1 MNKQLLLFLLCGTI
15 SIQKS
20 VSAEM
25 SDTLN
30 HYQLQDVEVKGKRL
44 RSHLKALDDASIVDM
59 SLLDY
64 MPRILGNA
72 DPIHYAQ
79 LLPGVQTNSEYDAG
93 LHVQGCDNSHN
104 YVSLDGV
111 PIYNA
116 THLLGFFSIFNAS
129 HFSEMSLTKSSTSAS
144 FPNRLGGSVDMLT
157 PTWICGEDSLQA
169 NGKHGEIAVGPMS
182 SQGTVKLP
190 IGKRSMLMVSA
201 RAAYLNLLYSKWLEM
216 DGDHVNYDFADYNA
230 TYITQ
235 LDDANVIKAEA
246 YWGYDNLKIGQ
257 ADQGMQTKIKWDN
270 TMAALHWY
278 SRHSKWQTEQSVYFT
293 RYANRVRLN
302 ETSIDVGV
310 RSYIYDLG
318 YKGRLKFGRWDC
330 GADVIRHELMP
341 QDIAM
346 GGTINANV
354 APTKKQRTVEA
365 SAYMKY
371 LQPLSQRL
379 ALETGLRFTYYYNKD
394 RFASLDPNIKL
405 RWDASQASQFSL
417 NLGIHHQYLYQ
428 TGFSSMGL
436 PTEFWLSSSNEFR
449 PQYAYNASLQG
460 NFWLK
465 DREYRLTTELYFK
478 KLEHQ
483 VENSGNIFDI
493 LYSSYSL
500 EGALMKGKGYNY
512 GANIML
518 EKRRGKLTGW
528 VSYSF
533 GRAKRRFDG
542 DRYSGWYS
550 ASHERIHEL
559 NAVATYKIGKRI
571 ELGAT
576 YVLAS
581 GVPFTRIKYAYMVSN
596 NIVSEYG
603 PYNGDRIKP
612 YMRLDLSMNYDF
624 KNSGDKRS
632 GINFSLYNATMY
644 NNILSYRIKVYKGQ
658 VRYATFSF
666 LMPILPSISYY
677 YKF

>member
-1 MNKQLLLFLLCGTI
+1 
-15 SIQKS
+15 
-20 VSAEM
+20 M

-59 SLLDY
+59 SLMDY

-341 QDIAM
+341 QDITT

-436 PTEFWLSSSNEFR
+436 PTEFWLSSNNEFR

-500 EGALMKGKGYNY
+500 EGVLMKGKGYNY

-559 NAVATYKIGKRI
+559 NAVATYKIGKRM

-644 NNILSYRIKVYKGQ
+644 NNILSYRIKVYKGE

>member
-1 MNKQLLLFLLCGTI
+1 
-15 SIQKS
+15 
-20 VSAEM
+20 M

-59 SLLDY
+59 SLMDY

-278 SRHSKWQTEQSVYFT
+278 SRYSKWQTEQSVYFT

-341 QDIAM
+341 QDITT

-559 NAVATYKIGKRI
+559 NAVATYKIGKRM

>member
-1 MNKQLLLFLLCGTI
+1 MNKQLLLFLFLGTI

-59 SLLDY
+59 SLMDY

-330 GADVIRHELMP
+330 GTDVIRHELMP
-341 QDIAM
+341 QDITT

-354 APTKKQRTVEA
+354 APTKKQRTVEV

-371 LQPLSQRL
+371 LQPLSQSL

-465 DREYRLTTELYFK
+465 DREYRLATELYFK

-559 NAVATYKIGKRI
+559 NAVATYKIGKRM

>member
-1 MNKQLLLFLLCGTI
+1 
-15 SIQKS
+15 
-20 VSAEM
+20 M

-59 SLLDY
+59 SLMDY

-330 GADVIRHELMP
+330 GTDVIRHELMP
-341 QDIAM
+341 QDITT

-354 APTKKQRTVEA
+354 APTKKQRTVEV

-371 LQPLSQRL
+371 LQPLSQSL

-465 DREYRLTTELYFK
+465 DREYRLATELYFK

-559 NAVATYKIGKRI
+559 NAVATYKIGKRM

>member
-1 MNKQLLLFLLCGTI
+1 
-15 SIQKS
+15 
-20 VSAEM
+20 M

-59 SLLDY
+59 SLMDY

-341 QDIAM
+341 QDITT

-371 LQPLSQRL
+371 LLPLSQRL
-379 ALETGLRFTYYYNKD
+379 TLETGLRFTYYYNKD

-405 RWDASQASQFSL
+405 RWDASRASQFSL

-533 GRAKRRFDG
+533 GREKRRFDG

>member
-1 MNKQLLLFLLCGTI
+1 MNKQLLLFLFLGTI

-59 SLLDY
+59 SLMDY

-330 GADVIRHELMP
+330 GTDVIRHELMP
-341 QDIAM
+341 QDITT

-417 NLGIHHQYLYQ
+417 NLGVHHQYLYQ

-460 NFWLK
+460 NLWLK

-581 GVPFTRIKYAYMVSN
+581 GVPFTRIKYAYMVFN

>member
-59 SLLDY
+59 SLMDY

-559 NAVATYKIGKRI
+559 NAVATYKIGKRM

>member
-1 MNKQLLLFLLCGTI
+1 
-15 SIQKS
+15 
-20 VSAEM
+20 M

-59 SLLDY
+59 SLMDY

-79 LLPGVQTNSEYDAG
+79 LLPGVQTNAEYDAG

-270 TMAALHWY
+270 TMAALFWY

-293 RYANRVRLN
+293 RYANRVRIN

-318 YKGRLKFGRWDC
+318 YKGRLKFGHWGC
-330 GADVIRHELMP
+330 GVDVIRHELMP
-341 QDIAM
+341 QDIAI

-354 APTKKQRTVEA
+354 APTKKQRTIEA

-483 VENSGNIFDI
+483 IENSGNIFDI

-542 DRYSGWYS
+542 DRYTGWYS

-559 NAVATYKIGKRI
+559 NAVATYKIGKRM

-644 NNILSYRIKVYKGQ
+644 NNILSYRIKVYKGE

>member
-1 MNKQLLLFLLCGTI
+1 
-15 SIQKS
+15 
-20 VSAEM
+20 M

-44 RSHLKALDDASIVDM
+44 RSHIKALDDASIVDM
-59 SLLDY
+59 SLMDY

-129 HFSEMSLTKSSTSAS
+129 HFSEMSFTKSSTSAS

-310 RSYIYDLG
+310 RSYIYDIG

-341 QDIAM
+341 QDIAT

-371 LQPLSQRL
+371 LLPLSQRL

-559 NAVATYKIGKRI
+559 NAVATYKIGKRM

>member
-1 MNKQLLLFLLCGTI
+1 
-15 SIQKS
+15 
-20 VSAEM
+20 M

-59 SLLDY
+59 SLMDY

-129 HFSEMSLTKSSTSAS
+129 HFSEMSLTKSSISAS

-278 SRHSKWQTEQSVYFT
+278 SRHSKWQTEQSIYFT

-318 YKGRLKFGRWDC
+318 YKGRLKFGHWGC
-330 GADVIRHELMP
+330 GVDVIRHELMP
-341 QDIAM
+341 QDIAT

-354 APTKKQRTVEA
+354 APTKKQRTIEA

-371 LQPLSQRL
+371 LQPLSQRW

-417 NLGIHHQYLYQ
+417 NLGVHHQYLYQ

-542 DRYSGWYS
+542 DRYVGWYS

-559 NAVATYKIGKRI
+559 NAVATYKIGKRM

>member
-1 MNKQLLLFLLCGTI
+1 MNKQLLLFLFLGTI

-59 SLLDY
+59 SLMDY

-330 GADVIRHELMP
+330 GTDVIRHELMP
-341 QDIAM
+341 QDITT

-379 ALETGLRFTYYYNKD
+379 TLETGLRFTYYYNKD

-478 KLEHQ
+478 KLEHH

>member
-1 MNKQLLLFLLCGTI
+1 
-15 SIQKS
+15 
-20 VSAEM
+20 M

-44 RSHLKALDDASIVDM
+44 RSHIKALDDASIVDM
-59 SLLDY
+59 SLMDY

-129 HFSEMSLTKSSTSAS
+129 HFSEMSFTKSSTSAS

-310 RSYIYDLG
+310 RSYIYDIG

-341 QDIAM
+341 QDIAT

-371 LQPLSQRL
+371 LLPLSQRL

-559 NAVATYKIGKRI
+559 NAVATYKIGKRM

-644 NNILSYRIKVYKGQ
+644 NNILSYRIKVYKGE

>member
-1 MNKQLLLFLLCGTI
+1 MNKQLLLFLFLGTI

-20 VSAEM
+20 VSAEL

-44 RSHLKALDDASIVDM
+44 RSHLKAFDDASIVDM
-59 SLLDY
+59 SLMDY

-116 THLLGFFSIFNAS
+116 THLLGFFSIFNDS

-182 SQGTVKLP
+182 SQETVKLP

-216 DGDHVNYDFADYNA
+216 DGDNVNYDFADYNA

-235 LDDANVIKAEA
+235 LDGANVIKAET

-270 TMAALHWY
+270 TMAALYWY

-318 YKGRLKFGRWDC
+318 YKGRLKFGHWGC
-330 GADVIRHELMP
+330 GVDVIRHELMP
-341 QDIAM
+341 QDIATD
-346 GGTINANV
+346 GTINANV

-365 SAYMKY
+365 STYMKY
-371 LQPLSQRL
+371 LQPLSQRW
-379 ALETGLRFTYYYNKD
+379 ALETGLRFTYYYNTD

-417 NLGIHHQYLYQ
+417 NLGVHHQYLYQ

-483 VENSGNIFDI
+483 IENSGNIFDI

-542 DRYSGWYS
+542 DRYAGWYS

-559 NAVATYKIGKRI
+559 NAVATYKIGKRM

-632 GINFSLYNATMY
+632 GINFSLYNATMC

>member
-1 MNKQLLLFLLCGTI
+1 
-15 SIQKS
+15 
-20 VSAEM
+20 M

-59 SLLDY
+59 SLMDY

-235 LDDANVIKAEA
+235 LDDANVVKAEA

-341 QDIAM
+341 QDIAT

-354 APTKKQRTVEA
+354 APTTKQRTIEA

-394 RFASLDPNIKL
+394 RFVSLDPNIKL

-542 DRYSGWYS
+542 DRRWLCG
-550 ASHERIHEL
+550 
-559 NAVATYKIGKRI
+559 
-571 ELGAT
+571 LG
-576 YVLAS
+576 
-581 GVPFTRIKYAYMVSN
+581 
-596 NIVSEYG
+596 
-603 PYNGDRIKP
+603 
-612 YMRLDLSMNYDF
+612 
-624 KNSGDKRS
+624 
-632 GINFSLYNATMY
+632 
-644 NNILSYRIKVYKGQ
+644 
-658 VRYATFSF
+658 
-666 LMPILPSISYY
+666 
-677 YKF
+677 

>member
-1 MNKQLLLFLLCGTI
+1 MNKQLLLFLFLGTI

-20 VSAEM
+20 VSAEL

-59 SLLDY
+59 SLMDY

-216 DGDHVNYDFADYNA
+216 DGDNVNYDFADYNA

-257 ADQGMQTKIKWDN
+257 ADQGLQTKIKWDN
-270 TMAALHWY
+270 TMAALYWY

-318 YKGRLKFGRWDC
+318 YKGRLKFGHWDC
-330 GADVIRHELMP
+330 GVDVIRHELMP
-341 QDIAM
+341 QDIAT

-365 SAYMKY
+365 STYMKY
-371 LQPLSQRL
+371 LQPLSQRW

-405 RWDASQASQFSL
+405 RWDASQTSQFSL
-417 NLGIHHQYLYQ
+417 NLGVHHQYLYQ

-465 DREYRLTTELYFK
+465 DREYRLITELYFK

-483 VENSGNIFDI
+483 IENSGNIFDI

-542 DRYSGWYS
+542 DRYAGWYS

-559 NAVATYKIGKRI
+559 NAVATYKIGKRM

>member
-1 MNKQLLLFLLCGTI
+1 
-15 SIQKS
+15 
-20 VSAEM
+20 M

-59 SLLDY
+59 SLMDY

-169 NGKHGEIAVGPMS
+169 KRKHGEIAVGPMS

-341 QDIAM
+341 QDITT

-436 PTEFWLSSSNEFR
+436 PTEFWLSSNNEFR

-576 YVLAS
+576 YLLAS

>member
-1 MNKQLLLFLLCGTI
+1 M
-15 SIQKS
+15 
-20 VSAEM
+20 SAEL

-44 RSHLKALDDASIVDM
+44 RSHLKALDDACIVDM
-59 SLLDY
+59 SLMDY

-270 TMAALHWY
+270 TMAALFWY

-293 RYANRVRLN
+293 RYANQVRIN

-318 YKGRLKFGRWDC
+318 YKGRLKFGHWGC
-330 GADVIRHELMP
+330 GVDVIRHELMP
-341 QDIAM
+341 QDIAT

-354 APTKKQRTVEA
+354 APTTKQRTIEA

-417 NLGIHHQYLYQ
+417 NLGVHHQYLYQ

-483 VENSGNIFDI
+483 IENSGNIFDI

-500 EGALMKGKGYNY
+500 EGAMMKGKGYNY

-542 DRYSGWYS
+542 DRYTGWYS

-559 NAVATYKIGKRI
+559 NAVATYKIGKRM

-644 NNILSYRIKVYKGQ
+644 NNILSYRVKVYKGE

>member
-59 SLLDY
+59 SLMDY

-216 DGDHVNYDFADYNA
+216 DDDHVNYDFADYNA

-341 QDIAM
+341 QDITT

-371 LQPLSQRL
+371 LLPLSQRL
-379 ALETGLRFTYYYNKD
+379 TLETGLRFTYYYNKD

-405 RWDASQASQFSL
+405 RWDASRASQFSL

>member
-1 MNKQLLLFLLCGTI
+1 
-15 SIQKS
+15 
-20 VSAEM
+20 M

-59 SLLDY
+59 SLMDY

-157 PTWICGEDSLQA
+157 STWICGEDSLQA

-235 LDDANVIKAEA
+235 LDDANVVKAET

-293 RYANRVRLN
+293 RYSNRVRLN

-341 QDIAM
+341 QDIAT

-354 APTKKQRTVEA
+354 APTKKQRTIEA

-417 NLGIHHQYLYQ
+417 NLGVHHQYLYQ

-533 GRAKRRFDG
+533 GRAKRRFNG
-542 DRYSGWYS
+542 DRYTGWYS

-559 NAVATYKIGKRI
+559 NAVATYKIGKRM

-632 GINFSLYNATMY
+632 GINLSLYNATMY

>member
-1 MNKQLLLFLLCGTI
+1 
-15 SIQKS
+15 
-20 VSAEM
+20 M

-44 RSHLKALDDASIVDM
+44 RSHLKALDNASIVDM
-59 SLLDY
+59 SLMDY

-116 THLLGFFSIFNAS
+116 THLLGFFSVFNAS

-144 FPNRLGGSVDMLT
+144 FPNRLGGSIDMLT

-235 LDDANVIKAEA
+235 LDDANVVKAEA

-293 RYANRVRLN
+293 RYANRVRIN

-341 QDIAM
+341 QDIAT

-483 VENSGNIFDI
+483 IENSGNIFDI

-542 DRYSGWYS
+542 DRYRYAGWYF

-559 NAVATYKIGKRI
+559 NAVATYKIGKRM

-632 GINFSLYNATMY
+632 GINLSLYNATMY

>member
-1 MNKQLLLFLLCGTI
+1 
-15 SIQKS
+15 
-20 VSAEM
+20 M

-59 SLLDY
+59 SLMDY

-341 QDIAM
+341 QDITT

-354 APTKKQRTVEA
+354 APTRKQRTVEA

-379 ALETGLRFTYYYNKD
+379 TLETGLRFTYYYNKD

-405 RWDASQASQFSL
+405 RWDTSQASQFSL

-559 NAVATYKIGKRI
+559 NAVATYKIGKRM

>member
-1 MNKQLLLFLLCGTI
+1 
-15 SIQKS
+15 
-20 VSAEM
+20 M

-59 SLLDY
+59 SLMDY

-201 RAAYLNLLYSKWLEM
+201 RATYLNLLYSKWLEM

-293 RYANRVRLN
+293 RYANRVRIN

-341 QDIAM
+341 QDITT

-354 APTKKQRTVEA
+354 APTRKQRTVEA

-559 NAVATYKIGKRI
+559 NAVATYKIGKRM

>member
-1 MNKQLLLFLLCGTI
+1 
-15 SIQKS
+15 
-20 VSAEM
+20 M

-59 SLLDY
+59 SLMDY

-157 PTWICGEDSLQA
+157 PTWIYGEDSLQA

-216 DGDHVNYDFADYNA
+216 DGDKVNYDFADYNA

-270 TMAALHWY
+270 TMAALYWY

-293 RYANRVRLN
+293 RYANRVRIN

-318 YKGRLKFGRWDC
+318 YKGRLKFGHWGC
-330 GADVIRHELMP
+330 GVDVIRHELMP
-341 QDIAM
+341 QDIAT

-436 PTEFWLSSSNEFR
+436 PTEFWLSANNEFR

-483 VENSGNIFDI
+483 MENSGNIFDI

-559 NAVATYKIGKRI
+559 NAVATYKIGKRM

>member
-1 MNKQLLLFLLCGTI
+1 MNKQLLLFLFLGTI

-20 VSAEM
+20 VSAEL

-59 SLLDY
+59 SLMDY

-157 PTWICGEDSLQA
+157 PTWICGKDSLQA

-235 LDDANVIKAEA
+235 LDDANVIKAET

-270 TMAALHWY
+270 TMAALYWY

-318 YKGRLKFGRWDC
+318 YKGRLKFGHWGC
-330 GADVIRHELMP
+330 GVDVIRHELMP
-341 QDIAM
+341 QDIAT

-365 SAYMKY
+365 STYMKY
-371 LQPLSQRL
+371 LQPLSQRW
-379 ALETGLRFTYYYNKD
+379 ALETGLRFTYYYNTD

-417 NLGIHHQYLYQ
+417 NLGVHHQYLYQ

-559 NAVATYKIGKRI
+559 NAVATYKIGKRM

-632 GINFSLYNATMY
+632 GINFSLYNATMC

>member
-59 SLLDY
+59 SLMDY

-157 PTWICGEDSLQA
+157 PTWICDEDSLQA

-257 ADQGMQTKIKWDN
+257 ADQGMQTKIKWNN

-341 QDIAM
+341 QDITT

-405 RWDASQASQFSL
+405 RWDASQVSQFSL
-417 NLGIHHQYLYQ
+417 NLGVHHQYLYQ

-478 KLEHQ
+478 KLEYQ

-559 NAVATYKIGKRI
+559 NAVATYKIGKRM

>member
-1 MNKQLLLFLLCGTI
+1 M
-15 SIQKS
+15 
-20 VSAEM
+20 SAEL

-59 SLLDY
+59 SLMDY

-157 PTWICGEDSLQA
+157 PTWICGKDSLQA

-293 RYANRVRLN
+293 RYANRVRIN

-318 YKGRLKFGRWDC
+318 YKGRLKFGHWSC
-330 GADVIRHELMP
+330 GVDVIRHELMP
-341 QDIAM
+341 QDIAT

-354 APTKKQRTVEA
+354 APTTKQRTIEA

-405 RWDASQASQFSL
+405 RWDASQVSQFSL

-483 VENSGNIFDI
+483 IENSGNIFDI

-500 EGALMKGKGYNY
+500 EGAMMKGKGYNY

-542 DRYSGWYS
+542 DRYTGWYS

-559 NAVATYKIGKRI
+559 NAVATYKIGKRM

-644 NNILSYRIKVYKGQ
+644 NNILSYRIKVYKGE

>member
-1 MNKQLLLFLLCGTI
+1 M
-15 SIQKS
+15 
-20 VSAEM
+20 
-25 SDTLN
+25 
-30 HYQLQDVEVKGKRL
+30 
-44 RSHLKALDDASIVDM
+44 
-59 SLLDY
+59 
-64 MPRILGNA
+64 
-72 DPIHYAQ
+72 
-79 LLPGVQTNSEYDAG
+79 
-93 LHVQGCDNSHN
+93 
-104 YVSLDGV
+104 
-111 PIYNA
+111 
-116 THLLGFFSIFNAS
+116 
-129 HFSEMSLTKSSTSAS
+129 
-144 FPNRLGGSVDMLT
+144 
-157 PTWICGEDSLQA
+157 
-169 NGKHGEIAVGPMS
+169 
-182 SQGTVKLP
+182 
-190 IGKRSMLMVSA
+190 
-201 RAAYLNLLYSKWLEM
+201 
-216 DGDHVNYDFADYNA
+216 
-230 TYITQ
+230 
-235 LDDANVIKAEA
+235 
-246 YWGYDNLKIGQ
+246 
-257 ADQGMQTKIKWDN
+257 
-270 TMAALHWY
+270 
-278 SRHSKWQTEQSVYFT
+278 YFT

-302 ETSIDVGV
+302 EPSIDVGV

-341 QDIAM
+341 QDIAT

-379 ALETGLRFTYYYNKD
+379 AWEAGLRFTYYYNKD

-483 VENSGNIFDI
+483 IENSGNIFDI

-542 DRYSGWYS
+542 DRYAGWYS

-559 NAVATYKIGKRI
+559 NAVATYKIGKRM

>member
-1 MNKQLLLFLLCGTI
+1 
-15 SIQKS
+15 
-20 VSAEM
+20 M

-59 SLLDY
+59 SLMDY

-318 YKGRLKFGRWDC
+318 YKGRLKFGHWDC
-330 GADVIRHELMP
+330 GVDVIRHELMP
-341 QDIAM
+341 QDITT

-354 APTKKQRTVEA
+354 APTKKQRTVEV

-405 RWDASQASQFSL
+405 RWDASRASQFSL

-559 NAVATYKIGKRI
+559 NAVATYKIGKRM

>member
-1 MNKQLLLFLLCGTI
+1 MNKQLLLFLFLGTI

-20 VSAEM
+20 VSAEL

-44 RSHLKALDDASIVDM
+44 RSHFKALDDASIVDM
-59 SLLDY
+59 SLMDY

-157 PTWICGEDSLQA
+157 PTWICGEDSLHA

-270 TMAALHWY
+270 TMAALFWY

-293 RYANRVRLN
+293 RYANRVRIN

-318 YKGRLKFGRWDC
+318 YKGRLKFGHWGC
-330 GADVIRHELMP
+330 GVDVIRHELMP
-341 QDIAM
+341 QDIAT

-354 APTKKQRTVEA
+354 APTTKQRTIEA

-371 LQPLSQRL
+371 LQPLSQRW

-405 RWDASQASQFSL
+405 RWDASLASQFSL
-417 NLGIHHQYLYQ
+417 NLGVHHQYLYQ

-483 VENSGNIFDI
+483 IENSGNIFDI

-542 DRYSGWYS
+542 DRYTGWYS

-559 NAVATYKIGKRI
+559 NAVATYKIGKRM

>member
-15 SIQKS
+15 SIQES

-59 SLLDY
+59 SLMDY

-270 TMAALHWY
+270 TMAALYWY

-293 RYANRVRLN
+293 RYANRVRIN

-318 YKGRLKFGRWDC
+318 YKGRLKFGHWSC
-330 GADVIRHELMP
+330 GVDVIRHELMP
-341 QDIAM
+341 QDIAT

-354 APTKKQRTVEA
+354 APTTKQRTIEA

-405 RWDASQASQFSL
+405 RWDASQVSQFSL

-483 VENSGNIFDI
+483 IENSGNIFDI

-500 EGALMKGKGYNY
+500 EGAMMKGKGYNY

-542 DRYSGWYS
+542 DRYTGWYS

-559 NAVATYKIGKRI
+559 NAVATYKIGKRM

>member
-1 MNKQLLLFLLCGTI
+1 
-15 SIQKS
+15 
-20 VSAEM
+20 M

-59 SLLDY
+59 SLMDY

-129 HFSEMSLTKSSTSAS
+129 HFSEMSFTKSSTSAS

-318 YKGRLKFGRWDC
+318 YKGRLKFGHWDC
-330 GADVIRHELMP
+330 GVDVIRHELMP
-341 QDIAM
+341 QDITT

-354 APTKKQRTVEA
+354 APTKKQRTVEV

-405 RWDASQASQFSL
+405 RWDASRASQFSL

-559 NAVATYKIGKRI
+559 NAVATYKIGKRM

>member
-1 MNKQLLLFLLCGTI
+1 
-15 SIQKS
+15 
-20 VSAEM
+20 M

-59 SLLDY
+59 SLMDY

-559 NAVATYKIGKRI
+559 NAVATYKIGKRM

>member
-59 SLLDY
+59 SLMDY

-104 YVSLDGV
+104 SVSLDGV

-157 PTWICGEDSLQA
+157 PTWICGEDSVQA

-201 RAAYLNLLYSKWLEM
+201 RAAYLNLIYSKWLEM

-318 YKGRLKFGRWDC
+318 YKGRLKFGHWDC

-341 QDIAM
+341 QDITT

-405 RWDASQASQFSL
+405 RWDTSQASQFSL

-542 DRYSGWYS
+542 DRYAGWYP

-559 NAVATYKIGKRI
+559 NAVATYKIGKRM

>member
-1 MNKQLLLFLLCGTI
+1 MNKQLLLFLFLGTI

-20 VSAEM
+20 VSAEL

-59 SLLDY
+59 SLMDY

-157 PTWICGEDSLQA
+157 PTWICGKDSLQA

-235 LDDANVIKAEA
+235 LDDANVIKAET

-270 TMAALHWY
+270 TMAALYWY

-318 YKGRLKFGRWDC
+318 YKGRLKFGHWGC
-330 GADVIRHELMP
+330 GVDVIRHELMP
-341 QDIAM
+341 QDIAT

-371 LQPLSQRL
+371 LQPLSQRW
-379 ALETGLRFTYYYNKD
+379 ALETGLRFTYYYNTD

-417 NLGIHHQYLYQ
+417 NLGVHHQYLYQ

-500 EGALMKGKGYNY
+500 EGVLMKGKGYNY

-559 NAVATYKIGKRI
+559 NAVATYKIGKRM

-632 GINFSLYNATMY
+632 GINFSLYNATMC

>member
-1 MNKQLLLFLLCGTI
+1 MNKQLLLFLFLGTI

-59 SLLDY
+59 SLMDY

-318 YKGRLKFGRWDC
+318 YKGRLKFGHWDC
-330 GADVIRHELMP
+330 GVDVIRHELMP
-341 QDIAM
+341 QDITT

-354 APTKKQRTVEA
+354 APTKKQRTVEV

-405 RWDASQASQFSL
+405 RWDASRASQFSL

-559 NAVATYKIGKRI
+559 NAVATYKIGKRM

>member
-1 MNKQLLLFLLCGTI
+1 
-15 SIQKS
+15 
-20 VSAEM
+20 M

-59 SLLDY
+59 SLMDY

-182 SQGTVKLP
+182 SQGTVKLS

-278 SRHSKWQTEQSVYFT
+278 SRHSKWQTEQSAYFT

-341 QDIAM
+341 QDITT

-405 RWDASQASQFSL
+405 RWDTSQASQFSL

-559 NAVATYKIGKRI
+559 NAVATYKIGKRM

>member
-1 MNKQLLLFLLCGTI
+1 
-15 SIQKS
+15 
-20 VSAEM
+20 M

-59 SLLDY
+59 SLMDY

-270 TMAALHWY
+270 TMATLHWY

-318 YKGRLKFGRWDC
+318 YKGRLKFGHW
-330 GADVIRHELMP
+330 GFGVDVIRHELMP
-341 QDIAM
+341 QDITT

-405 RWDASQASQFSL
+405 CWDASLASQFSL

-550 ASHERIHEL
+550 VSHERIHEL
-559 NAVATYKIGKRI
+559 NAVATYKIGKRM

>member
-1 MNKQLLLFLLCGTI
+1 
-15 SIQKS
+15 
-20 VSAEM
+20 M

-59 SLLDY
+59 SLMDY

-111 PIYNA
+111 PVYNA

-270 TMAALHWY
+270 TMADLHWY

-341 QDIAM
+341 HDITT

-354 APTKKQRTVEA
+354 APTRKQRTVEA

-394 RFASLDPNIKL
+394 RFASIDPNIKL

-436 PTEFWLSSSNEFR
+436 PTEFWLSSNNEFR

-559 NAVATYKIGKRI
+559 NAVATYKIGKRM

-576 YVLAS
+576 FVLAS

-632 GINFSLYNATMY
+632 GINLSLYNATMY